1 MPDHAPLGYLRET
14 LLFLAL
20 AGILIPLL
28 QRWRVNQTL
37 GFIATGVVVGPHG
50 LGRFAAKLPALG
62 LLSFPHPEAVGA
74 LAELGVLFLMFM
86 IGLELS
92 AERLWSLRRWVF
104 GGGIAQVVA
113 SAAAI
118 GGLAWLF
125 GNPPRVALLL
135 GCTLALS
142 STAVV
147 MQSMTERRTLATP
160 LGQAG
165 FSILMLQDLAVVPL
179 LILVGVLADLA
190 PGAVQAIAAPG
201 GDAGWLSPGLAAALD
216 SLGMALLRS
225 TLALAL
231 FALLGRRVLRPVFR
245 SFAQQ
250 RSPDAFMAL
259 TLLCTLGS
267 AALTGALGLSLALG
281 AFLAGLLLAET
292 EFRHEVEVTVE
303 PFRGLLMGLFFMSV
317 GMGIDPLALL
327 RDPLWL
333 PLSVL
338 GLFAIKAVVV
348 ALVLRAGGLDWGRAA
363 EGGLLLGQGGEFAF
377 IVIGDALAR
386 GLLDEKLS
394 QFMLLV
400 VSLSLFATPFA
411 ARLGERLA
419 RLWDAR
425 RGAADEP
432 AGNVDG
438 AAPGA
443 MAGHVVIAGY
453 GRIGQLV
460 ARMLA
465 GREVPWIAVESDA
478 RRAATHHAEGL
489 PVYYGNAARAELL
502 GKLDAAHA
510 TAIVVTMDQPA
521 AALHAVRAMR
531 AACPHVPIYARS
543 HDAAHAVELRRAG
556 ATAVVPEALEAGL
569 QIAARVLDTLGVGE
583 VETARLVEVER
594 EREMGAIQAGRSS

>member
-1 MPDHAPLGYLRET
+1 MPDHPTLGYLRET

-20 AGILIPLL
+20 AGVLIPLL

-37 GFIATGVVVGPHG
+37 GFIATGVLVGPHG
-50 LGRFAAKLPALG
+50 LGLWADAQPWLAALT
-62 LLSFPHPEAVGA
+62 FPHPEAVA
-74 LAELGVLFLMFM
+74 SLAELGVLFLMFM

-104 GGGIAQVVA
+104 GAGSAQVLA
-113 SAAAI
+113 SATVI
-118 GGLAWLF
+118 GGLAFAF
-125 GNPPRVALLL
+125 GNSPRVALLL

-147 MQSMTERRTLATP
+147 MQWMSERRTLATP

-179 LILVGVLADLA
+179 LILVGVLADA
-190 PGAVQAIAAPG
+190 AGAVPDLGA
-201 GDAGWLSPGLAAALD
+201 SLA

-225 TLALAL
+225 ALAIAA
-231 FALLGRRVLRPVFR
+231 FALLGRRVLRPVLR
-245 SFAQQ
+245 HFAQQ
-250 RSPDAFMAL
+250 RAPDAFMAL
-259 TLLCTLGS
+259 ILLVTLGS

-303 PFRGLLMGLFFMSV
+303 PFKGLLMGLFFMSV
-317 GMGIDPLALL
+317 GMGIDLGALA

-338 GLFAIKAVVV
+338 GLFAIKAAVV

-386 GLLDEKLS
+386 GLIDAGLS

-419 RLWDAR
+419 QALDAR
-425 RGAADEP
+425 AGARQP
-432 AGNVDG
+432 AATVD
-438 AAPGA
+438 AAPPGA
-443 MAGHVVIAGY
+443 LAGHVVIAGH

-460 ARMLA
+460 ARLLTE
-465 GREVPWIAVESDA
+465 RDVPWTAVESDA
-478 RRAATHHAEGL
+478 RRAAADHAAGL
-489 PVYYGNAARAELL
+489 PVYYGNAARPELL
-502 GKLDAAHA
+502 RKLEAARA
-510 TAIVVTMDQPA
+510 TAIVITMDQPA

-543 HDAAHAVELRRAG
+543 HDAEHARELRRAG

-569 QIAARVLDTLGVGE
+569 QIAARVLDTLGLGE
-583 VETARLVEVER
+583 AETTLVIARER
-594 EREMGAIQAGRSS
+594 ERQMAALDG